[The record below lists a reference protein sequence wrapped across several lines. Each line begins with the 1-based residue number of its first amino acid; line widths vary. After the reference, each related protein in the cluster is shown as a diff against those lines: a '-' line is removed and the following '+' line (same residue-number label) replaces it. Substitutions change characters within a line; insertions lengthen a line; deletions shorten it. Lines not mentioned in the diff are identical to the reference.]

1 MHESFFMKTRSY
13 NHCDCGRKSPL
24 IYQYDKFS
32 EKIEVSV
39 LDKALKKDCRKGVL
53 NKFKFESEETK
64 EKNILLDSH

>member
-39 LDKALKKDCRKGVL
+39 LDKALKKDCRKGIIKPL
-53 NKFKFESEETK
+53 FESEETK